1 MNDTNGIGAP
11 PPGRPPGP
19 PPTPPSAPPPPPSAP
34 PSGRT
39 GEALV
44 LRVSRRMLW
53 AGSAAFPLHNI
64 TMVDA
69 YLYRPS
75 RLAALIRCLKWLFGA
90 LLVYLAYV
98 ALNAM
103 DNGGGGDADNPALLV
118 VLCVAAL
125 IVPVKDLFAPP
136 KPVLS
141 VQVAS
146 GTALVVTLPSL
157 EELRQIAD
165 RIAYAIDHP
174 EAEFTAVV
182 HQYNTNNYGPVA
194 NLNGGHGNTGFKL

>member
-19 PPTPPSAPPPPPSAP
+19 PPAPPSAPPPPASAP
-34 PSGRT
+34 SSGQT
-39 GEALV
+39 GGALV

-53 AGSAAFPLHNI
+53 ADSAAFPLHNI

-69 YLYRPS
+69 FLYRPS
-75 RLAALIRCLKWLFGA
+75 RLAALVRCLKWLLGA

-98 ALNAM
+98 ALDAM
-103 DNGGGGDADNPALLV
+103 DNGGGDAGNPALLV

-157 EELRQIAD
+157 AELRQIAD

-194 NLNGGHGNTGFKL
+194 NLNGGQGNTGFKL

>member
-1 MNDTNGIGAP
+1 MNDTNGLGAP

-19 PPTPPSAPPPPPSAP
+19 PPAPPSAPPPQPSAP
-34 PSGRT
+34 PSGQA
-39 GEALV
+39 GGALV

-64 TMVDA
+64 TMVEA
-69 YLYRPS
+69 FMYRPS
-75 RLAALIRCLKWLFGA
+75 RLAALVRCLKWLVGA

-103 DNGGGGDADNPALLV
+103 DSGGGGDADNPALLV
-118 VLCVAAL
+118 VLCIAAL
-125 IVPVKDLFAPP
+125 VVPLKDLFAPP

-141 VQVAS
+141 VQVSS

-157 EELRQIAD
+157 EELRRIAD

-194 NLNGGHGNTGFKL
+194 NLNGGQGNTGFKL